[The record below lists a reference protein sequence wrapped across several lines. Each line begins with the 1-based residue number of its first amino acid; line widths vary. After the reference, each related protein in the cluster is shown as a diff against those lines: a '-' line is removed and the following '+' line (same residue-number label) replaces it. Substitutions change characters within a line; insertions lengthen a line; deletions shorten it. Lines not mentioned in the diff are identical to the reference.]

1 MTSRFAYYV
10 VVLILI
16 IVGRIYLNISA
27 SAHLERQNISEKPA
41 HNMQNDRKQK
51 IQTPSDQNHFNQ
63 EKLSNSNVRN
73 DNNSKLNLV
82 ASTNFSKNTSEQKN
96 VSNPQLKEE
105 YKNSVSRWMQSVEE
119 SFKYVQSENTTTQS
133 TEDGSLVYLGSN
145 RDHFQ
150 INSQMTPDGRIYA
163 DEVKTPSGQSFA
175 RIYDDSGRVKTYF
188 YQSNEMNSI
197 AVNYNENGEVES
209 VKQYINGKLFE
220 KKLTE
225 QIP

>member
-1 MTSRFAYYV
+1 MTSRFTYYTV
-10 VVLILI
+10 TLILI

-27 SAHLERQNISEKPA
+27 STHLDRQNISLNPTYK
-41 HNMQNDRKQK
+41 MQNDSNQK
-51 IQTPSDQNHFNQ
+51 IQTPSDQNHLNQ
-63 EKLSNSNVRN
+63 EKLSITRVQN
-73 DNNSKLNLV
+73 DNNSKQPF
-82 ASTNFSKNTSEQKN
+82 ASSTNFSNNTSEQKN
-96 VSNPQLKEE
+96 ASNLQLNEE

-150 INSQMTPDGRIYA
+150 INSQMAPDGRIYA

-209 VKQYINGKLFE
+209 VKQYINGQLFE